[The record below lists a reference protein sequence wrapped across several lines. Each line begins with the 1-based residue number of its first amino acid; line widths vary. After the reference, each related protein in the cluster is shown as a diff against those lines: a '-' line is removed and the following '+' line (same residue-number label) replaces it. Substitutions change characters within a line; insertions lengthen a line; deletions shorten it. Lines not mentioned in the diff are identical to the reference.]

1 MKTIIFDLGETLLYF
16 RDRALTGD
24 IENES
29 NYCINEVLDYL
40 KKKGF
45 NQVKFKDIK
54 DEINKIRIKKYK
66 DDIEIHI
73 NNLGSSLSKIYGLN
87 NKITKDII
95 HIFSSKYFDSLYLDP
110 NTHNVLSKLSKTY
123 KLGILS
129 NSPFGIDSKYSITA
143 MSQFDI
149 LKYFKFY
156 EFSVDFG
163 VRKPN
168 IKFFD
173 LVLRKY
179 QVKKNECLFIGNDER
194 NDIEGAKMAGI
205 DNVIK
210 IKQLDEENSTGTV
223 LSEVPEYILNN
234 FINF

>member
-40 KKKGF
+40 NKRGVS
-45 NQVKFKDIK
+45 QIKFKDIK
-54 DEINKIRIKKYK
+54 NEINKLRIKKYK
-66 DDIEIHI
+66 NDIEIHI
-73 NNLGSSLSKIYGLN
+73 DNLGSSLSEIYGLN
-87 NKITKDII
+87 KKITKDII

-110 NTHNVLSKLSKTY
+110 NTHEVLSKLSKTY

-129 NSPFGIDSKYSITA
+129 NSPFGIDSQYSIAA
-143 MSQFDI
+143 MIQFDI
-149 LKYFKFY
+149 LKYFNFY
-156 EFSVDFG
+156 GFSVDFG

-168 IKFFD
+168 AKFFD
-173 LVLRKY
+173 LVLSKY
-179 QVKKNECLFIGNDER
+179 HIKKNECLFIGNDEK
-194 NDIEGAKMAGI
+194 NDIEGARMAGI
-205 DNVIK
+205 DKVIK
-210 IKQLDEENSTGTV
+210 IKQLDEEDSTGTV